1 MRSLSR
7 QNLDSAS
14 LERILSGLETNIEP
28 RFGISAPGLGGNK
41 GISLYFGMQS
51 TWNGLFCSKNEQR
64 RPFFFPAT
72 VPSCV
77 CHVARTLQNTFDTKK
92 RLIAPPH
99 DCAHA
104 KRYPE

>member
-41 GISLYFGMQS
+41 GIRLYFGMQS

-64 RPFFFPAT
+64 RPFFAPAT
-72 VPSCV
+72 VPSSGCR
-77 CHVARTLQNTFDTKK
+77 ATQTLQNSFVEKFG
-92 RLIAPPH
+92 P
-99 DCAHA
+99 
-104 KRYPE
+104 